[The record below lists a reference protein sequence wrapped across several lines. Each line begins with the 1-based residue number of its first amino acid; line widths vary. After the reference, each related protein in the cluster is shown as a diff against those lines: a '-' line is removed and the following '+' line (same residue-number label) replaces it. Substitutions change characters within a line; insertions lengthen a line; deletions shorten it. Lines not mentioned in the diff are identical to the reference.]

1 MRSFR
6 IKYIILSFLII
17 TLTAVLDQITKHLAL
32 YNLEISQPITF
43 FFSLTLSF
51 NKGVSFGILN
61 HPEMSQMI
69 LVIISCCIL
78 IGLLWT
84 MNRHNLISYSLI
96 SGGAIGNI
104 IDRLKIG
111 AVVDFLHLHYDH
123 YHFPIFNVADIA
135 ISLGCGIFLLR
146 EVIESHKNQPDSKS
160 R

>member
-1 MRSFR
+1 
-6 IKYIILSFLII
+6 
-17 TLTAVLDQITKHLAL
+17 
-32 YNLEISQPITF
+32 
-43 FFSLTLSF
+43 
-51 NKGVSFGILN
+51 
-61 HPEMSQMI
+61 
-69 LVIISCCIL
+69 
-78 IGLLWT
+78 